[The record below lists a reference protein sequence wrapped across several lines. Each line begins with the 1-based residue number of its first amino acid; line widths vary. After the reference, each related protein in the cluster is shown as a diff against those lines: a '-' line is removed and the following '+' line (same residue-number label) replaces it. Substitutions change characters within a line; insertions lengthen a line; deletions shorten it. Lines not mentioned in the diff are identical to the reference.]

1 MIIPFSMITSTT
13 NRINNN
19 ILMQE
24 YKGQNK
30 HPSPLLGNIK
40 MALYLILTPIKRAF
54 AFIICV
60 SFN

>member
-54 AFIICV
+54 AFII
-60 SFN
+60 